1 MIRRLRALAL
11 LVVACLV
18 IRNLSFLW
26 HGRVQSMNEVMDGSP
41 TPATNTTYKL
51 KADQQEANSTLHD
64 FAITPTFETFH
75 DFRLGPRPHP
85 LKTGKSLSELK
96 KNMSDI
102 IDDDRPFAGFYTV
115 PGHLYYAAAWLSNTQ
130 TLLQNPYITEDFLQ
144 TGNPNMEYGFFAAWK
159 GVRQSAVTMDMFDF
173 MVHHLSN
180 FRKVAKGKFKTL
192 DEDVLR
198 LCATMEAGYRKRGY
212 NNPIGK
218 RNGNVL
224 AVLPFYASEKSQGAN
239 VQVKTSLSH
248 RHAFLNLTVITLA
261 NVFPNIAVFVA
272 TQADYDYVIHESG
285 LNRFLYDVHFA
296 SDLPKPEALPYGTS
310 VKTKSLFQNKTYDL
324 TQFEFVYY
332 SESDQLP
339 HLRNV
344 DVLLKQASKES
355 SLVIPHRLQPF
366 PRLEDISNHTV
377 FRKGGETTVNE
388 WTSMRLHEVPDLTK
402 SRCCFP
408 IPPRKAEKISLKQN
422 PEGLAFFRQ
431 YESFAYLAGTG
442 NIHRG
447 EYQACN
453 LTESSAICRTKQT

>member
-1 MIRRLRALAL
+1 
-11 LVVACLV
+11 
-18 IRNLSFLW
+18 
-26 HGRVQSMNEVMDGSP
+26 MDGSP

-115 PGHLYYAAAWLSNTQ
+115 PGHLYYAAAWLSNTP
-130 TLLQNPYITEDFLQ
+130 TLLQNRYITEDFLQ

-180 FRKVAKGKFKTL
+180 FRKVAQGKFKTL

-344 DVLLKQASKES
+344 DVLLRQASKES

-408 IPPRKAEKISLKQN
+408 VPPRKAEKISLKQN